1 MSHPVG
7 GAIVVP
13 GGAGGI
19 GRAVTV
25 ELARRGR
32 AVVVIDHD
40 RPRVEAVIDAV
51 KADGGDASGIV
62 ADVLAFDSV
71 EEVFAEAVST
81 TDGES
86 IAGLCYL
93 AGLTK
98 LRPALELSAEE
109 FSETLT
115 HNLTAQLVW
124 SQAAARRMRSS
135 GGGSIV
141 LIASVLAFGGMP
153 RRASYAASRGG
164 VVQLVR
170 TLATEWGEYQI
181 RVNAVAPGWVDTET
195 VRNLGTDLDRF
206 ARRAPMRRLGTPED
220 IVGPINFLLST
231 DSSWVTGVS
240 LPVDGGV
247 LAYVGPGD
255 PGST

>member
-1 MSHPVG
+1 M
-7 GAIVVP
+7 
-13 GGAGGI
+13 
-19 GRAVTV
+19 
-25 ELARRGR
+25 
-32 AVVVIDHD
+32 
-40 RPRVEAVIDAV
+40 
-51 KADGGDASGIV
+51 
-62 ADVLAFDSV
+62 
-71 EEVFAEAVST
+71 
-81 TDGES
+81 
-86 IAGLCYL
+86 
-93 AGLTK
+93 
-98 LRPALELSAEE
+98 
-109 FSETLT
+109 
-115 HNLTAQLVW
+115 
-124 SQAAARRMRSS
+124 
-135 GGGSIV
+135 
-141 LIASVLAFGGMP
+141 IASVLAFGGMP